1 MLQDL
6 LDKIDNAYVFCLNSD
21 YYAKDDEAFNE
32 YEKECSNV
40 LNTIRKMSEQKEY
53 YFEKLCA
60 IKDIVV
66 NNMDNPLAQEI
77 VEVLDGD

>member
-1 MLQDL
+1 MLQNL
-6 LDKIDNAYVFCLNSD
+6 LDKIDDAYVFCLNSD
-21 YYAKDDEAFNE
+21 YYANNKEAFNK
-32 YEKECSNV
+32 YEKECLDV
-40 LNTIRKMSEQKEY
+40 LDTVRKMSEQKEY

-66 NNMDNPLAQEI
+66 NNMNNPLAQEI